1 MAKTTI
7 NGGCVY
13 MTTITD
19 ICRGNRGD
27 ASCVEIVMN
36 ELKRELEKAL
46 DRTQIKQGWKIHVA
60 MSVERPQPHGG
71 IGDDEP

>member
-27 ASCVEIVMN
+27 SGCIDVVLDEVRK
-36 ELKRELEKAL
+36 ELGKVL
-46 DRTQIKQGWKIHVA
+46 DRTQIKEGWKIHVA
-60 MSVERPQPHGG
+60 MSCERPQPHGG
-71 IGDDEP
+71 IGDETP